1 MFMNEIE
8 RKDKEYIWHP
18 FTQMQDWVAQP
29 QLVIEAAEGIKLID
43 DQGNTYYDGVSS
55 LWVNL
60 HGHRHP
66 TIDQA
71 IIDQLGKVA
80 HTTMLGLINVPAAQL
95 AEELM
100 AIVPQGLQKLF
111 YSDDGS
117 TAVEIAIKMAYQYW
131 QLQGKPKK
139 QKFIT
144 LANAYHGD
152 TVGTVSV
159 GGIDLFHRIFAA
171 LLFETIQ
178 APSPCCYHCK
188 LASDPKICGMAC
200 ITEVEKILAE
210 GHEEIAAM
218 IVEPLVQAAAGMLA
232 QPPGYLKKLRQVT
245 EKYNVLLLVDEVAT
259 GFGRTGKMFACD
271 HEGVSP
277 DFMMVAKG
285 ITGGYLPLAA
295 TFMTDEIYNAFLGD
309 AQKRTF
315 FHGHSYTG
323 NPLCC
328 AAGLA
333 NLKIFRDEKVLEGL
347 EAKVEAARTKLQNFK
362 ALKHVGDVRQ
372 WGLMIGIELVENP
385 ADKIPFPWK
394 LAVGAKVCKK
404 AREHGLMIRPIGSV
418 VVFMPPLI
426 STVTE
431 IQHMLDIIHLS
442 IKEVTEDGKMQYGV
456 EDVAAVMI

>member
-1 MFMNEIE
+1 MNEIE
-8 RKDKEYIWHP
+8 RKDKENIWHP

-43 DQGNTYYDGVSS
+43 DQGKTYYDGVSS

-66 TIDQA
+66 TMDQA

-95 AEELM
+95 SEELM
-100 AIVPQGLQKLF
+100 GIVPQGLRKLF

-131 QLQGKPKK
+131 QLQGKTKK

-159 GGIDLFHRIFAA
+159 GGIDLFHRIFSA

-188 LASDPKICGMAC
+188 LASDPKQCGMAC

-232 QPPGYLKKLRQVT
+232 QPPGYLKKLRQLT

-271 HEGVSP
+271 HEDVSP

-285 ITGGYLPLAA
+285 ITGGYLPLSA

-309 AQKRTF
+309 AQKQTF

-333 NLKIFRDEKVLEGL
+333 NLKIFREEKVLEGL
-347 EAKVEAARTKLQNFK
+347 EAKVKAARTKLATFRS
-362 ALKHVGDVRQ
+362 LKHVGDVRQ
-372 WGLMIGIELVENP
+372 WGLMIGIELVANTKE
-385 ADKIPFPWK
+385 KTPFPWE
-394 LAVGAKVCKK
+394 LAIGAKVCKK
-404 AREHGLMIRPIGSV
+404 AREYGLMIRPIGSV
-418 VVFMPPLI
+418 VVFMPPLA
-426 STVTE
+426 STVPE
-431 IQHMLDIIHLS
+431 IQHMLDIIHVS
-442 IKEVTEDGKMQYGV
+442 IKEVTEDEKMQYGV
-456 EDVAAVMI
+456 KDVAAVMI

>member
-1 MFMNEIE
+1 MSSIE
-8 RKDKEYIWHP
+8 EKDKQYIWHP
-18 FTQMQDWVAQP
+18 FTQMQEWAAQP
-29 QLVIEAAEGIKLID
+29 QMVIAAAEGIHLID
-43 DQGNTYYDGVSS
+43 DQGKRYYDGVSS

-66 TIDQA
+66 VIDQA
-71 IIDQLGKVA
+71 IIEQLGKVA

-100 AIVPQGLQKLF
+100 AIVPKGLNKLF

-117 TAVEIAIKMAYQYW
+117 TAVEIAIKMAFQYW
-131 QLQGKPKK
+131 QLQGRTKK

-159 GGIDLFHRIFAA
+159 GGIDLFHRIFSA
-171 LLFETIQ
+171 LLFETVQ
-178 APSPCCYHCK
+178 APAPCCYHCQ
-188 LASDPKICGMAC
+188 LSLDPRHCDMAC
-200 ITEVEKILAE
+200 IGEVEKILAQ

-232 QPPGYLKKLRQVT
+232 QPPGYLKKLREITQ
-245 EKYNVLLLVDEVAT
+245 KYDVLLLVDEVAT

-271 HEGVSP
+271 HEDVSP

-309 AQKRTF
+309 DTQRRTF

-333 NLKIFRDEKVLEGL
+333 NLKIFREEKVLEQL
-347 EAKVEAARTKLQNFK
+347 AEKIEAVRKKLTGFTS
-362 ALKHVGDVRQ
+362 LKHVGDIRQ
-372 WGLMIGIELVENP
+372 RGLMIGIELVQDPRE
-385 ADKIPFPWK
+385 KIPFPWEM
-394 LAVGAKVCKK
+394 AVGAKVCKK
-404 AREHGLMIRPIGSV
+404 AREHGLIIRPIGSV
-418 VVFMPPLI
+418 VVFMPPLA
-426 STVTE
+426 SKVTE
-431 IQHMLDIIHLS
+431 IEQMLDIIYLA
-442 IKEVTEDGKMQYGV
+442 IRETTKEDSLRY
-456 EDVAAVMI
+456 DASNVAAVMI

>member
-1 MFMNEIE
+1 MNEIE

-29 QLVIEAAEGIKLID
+29 QLVIEAAEGIHLID
-43 DQGNTYYDGVSS
+43 DQGKSYYDGVSS
-55 LWVNL
+55 LWVNI

-66 TIDQA
+66 TMDQA

-100 AIVPQGLQKLF
+100 EIVPKGLRKLF

-159 GGIDLFHRIFAA
+159 GGIDLFHRIFSA
-171 LLFETIQ
+171 LLFDTIQ

-188 LASDPKICGMAC
+188 LASDPQLCAMDC
-200 ITEVEKILAE
+200 IGEVEKILAA

-271 HEGVSP
+271 HEDISP

-309 AQKRTF
+309 AEKRTF

-333 NLKIFRDEKVLEGL
+333 NLKIFREEKVLAGL
-347 EAKVEAARTKLQNFK
+347 ESKVSAARIKLQSFTS
-362 ALKHVGDVRQ
+362 LKHVGDVRQ
-372 WGLMIGIELVENP
+372 WGLMIGIELV
-385 ADKIPFPWK
+385 ADTAAKTPFPWE

-426 STVTE
+426 STVVQ
-431 IQHMLDIIHLS
+431 IQHMLDIIYIS
-442 IKEVTEDGKMQYGV
+442 IKEVTEDGTMQSGV
-456 EDVAAVMI
+456 KDVAAVMI

>member
-1 MFMNEIE
+1 MNEIE

-43 DQGNTYYDGVSS
+43 DQGKTYYDGVSS

-71 IIDQLGKVA
+71 IMEQLGKVA

-100 AIVPQGLQKLF
+100 AIVPQGLRKLF

-131 QLQGKPKK
+131 QLQGKTKK

-159 GGIDLFHRIFAA
+159 GGIDLFHRIFSA

-188 LASDPKICGMAC
+188 LASDPKLCGMAC
-200 ITEVEKILAE
+200 IAEVEKILAE

-232 QPPGYLKKLRQVT
+232 QPPGYLKKLRQLT
-245 EKYNVLLLVDEVAT
+245 KKYNVLLLVDEVAT

-271 HEGVSP
+271 HEDVSP

-333 NLKIFRDEKVLEGL
+333 NLKIFREEQVIAGL
-347 EAKVEAARTKLQNFK
+347 ESKVTAARTKLQDFSS
-362 ALKHVGDVRQ
+362 LKHVGDVRQ
-372 WGLMIGIELVENP
+372 WGLMIGIELVENT
-385 ADKIPFPWK
+385 ADKTPFLWE

-426 STVTE
+426 STTAE
-431 IQHMLDIIHLS
+431 IQHMLDIIYVS
-442 IKEVTEDGKMQYGV
+442 IKEVTENEKAQYGIT
-456 EDVAAVMI
+456 DVAAVMI

>member
-1 MFMNEIE
+1 MNAIE

-18 FTQMQDWVAQP
+18 FTQMQDWVTQP
-29 QLVIEAAEGIKLID
+29 QMVIEAAEGIQLID
-43 DQGNTYYDGVSS
+43 DQGNKYYDGVSS

-100 AIVPQGLQKLF
+100 AVVPKGLTKLF

-131 QLQGKPKK
+131 QLKGKTRK
-139 QKFIT
+139 QKFVT

-159 GGIDLFHRIFAA
+159 GGIDLFHRIFSS
-171 LLFETIQ
+171 LLFETVQ

-188 LASDPKICGMAC
+188 IASDPDQCGMAC
-200 ITEVEKILAE
+200 IAEVEKVLAE

-232 QPPGYLKKLRQVT
+232 QPAGYLKKLREVT

-309 AQKRTF
+309 SAEKTF

-333 NLKIFRDEKVLEGL
+333 NLKIFREEKVIEGL
-347 EAKVEAARTKLQNFK
+347 EAKVQAARAALTSFRK
-362 ALKHVGDVRQ
+362 LKHLGDIRQ
-372 WGLMIGIELVENP
+372 WGLMIGIELVETP
-385 ADKIPFPWK
+385 LDKTPFPREK
-394 LAVGAKVCKK
+394 AVGARVCKK
-404 AREHGLMIRPIGSV
+404 AREHGLMIRPLGSV
-418 VVFMPPLI
+418 IVFMPPLI
-426 STVTE
+426 STVAE
-431 IQHMLDIIHLS
+431 IEHMLSIIYLS
-442 IKEVTEDGKMQYGV
+442 IQEVTEAGQDQYGSG
-456 EDVAAVMI
+456 DVAAVMI

>member
-1 MFMNEIE
+1 MMNGIE
-8 RKDKEYIWHP
+8 NKDKQYVWHP
-18 FTQMQDWVAQP
+18 FTQMQEWVAQP
-29 QLVIEAAEGIKLID
+29 QMVIESAKGIKLTD
-43 DQGNTYYDGVSS
+43 SEGHEYYDGVSS
-55 LWVNL
+55 LWVNI

-66 TIDQA
+66 KIDQA
-71 IIDQLGKVA
+71 IVDQLGKVA
-80 HTTMLGLINVPAAQL
+80 HTTMLGLINVPATEL

-100 AIVPQGLQKLF
+100 AVVPKGLTKLF

-139 QKFIT
+139 QKFVT

-159 GGIDLFHRIFAA
+159 GGIDLFHRIFSS
-171 LLFETIQ
+171 LLFESIQ
-178 APSPCCYHCK
+178 APCPSCYHCT
-188 LASDPKICGMAC
+188 LASDPELCGMIC
-200 ITEVEKILAE
+200 IDEVEKILAAH
-210 GHEEIAAM
+210 HEEIAAM
-218 IVEPLVQAAAGMLA
+218 IVEPLVQAAAGMLT
-232 QPPGYLKKLRQVT
+232 QPKGYLKKLRELT
-245 EKYNVLLLVDEVAT
+245 EKYNVLFLVDEVAT

-271 HEGVSP
+271 HEDVSP

-309 AQKRTF
+309 YTQQRTF

-333 NLKIFRDEKVLEGL
+333 NLEIFREEKVIEGL
-347 EAKVEAARTKLQNFK
+347 RDKIAAASAKLVTFED
-362 ALKHVGDVRQ
+362 LKHVGEVRQ
-372 WGLMIGIELVENP
+372 QGLMIGIELAQDP
-385 ADKIPFPWK
+385 KKKIPFSWNM
-394 LAVGAKVCKK
+394 AMGAKVCKK
-404 AREHGLMIRPIGSV
+404 TREYGLIIRPIGSV

-426 STVTE
+426 STVQE
-431 IQHMLDIIHLS
+431 IEHMLTIIYKS
-442 IKEVTEDGKMQYGV
+442 IQEVTETEQDQYNDG
-456 EDVAAVMI
+456 EVAAVLI